1 MALNETSTSVATT
14 DLCDAHEEKLQAG
27 DLRVLCP
34 PGLLQPYGMLRSF
47 AGPSTT
53 LKVFEDNSLV
63 RDALEQPGEGRVL
76 VVDGGGSTRCALLG
90 GNLAQ
95 LAEKNKWSGVI
106 VFGCI
111 RDVDEIAEC
120 KIGVRALGTHPRK
133 SMKRGAGDKDVAI
146 SFGGTTIRPGEFVYA
161 DGDGVLVSR
170 SKL

>member
-76 VVDGGGSTRCALLG
+76 
-90 GNLAQ
+90 
-95 LAEKNKWSGVI
+95 
-106 VFGCI
+106 
-111 RDVDEIAEC
+111 
-120 KIGVRALGTHPRK
+120 IGVRALGTHPRK